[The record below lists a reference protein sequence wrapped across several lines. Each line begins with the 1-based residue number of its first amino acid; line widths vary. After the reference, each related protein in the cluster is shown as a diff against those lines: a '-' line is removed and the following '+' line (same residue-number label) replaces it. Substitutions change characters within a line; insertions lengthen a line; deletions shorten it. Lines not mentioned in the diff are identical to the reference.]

1 LLKAVVDWKVASVL
15 FSLYRETQFT
25 TDTEKLEIKL
35 MSPTEKHRTKK
46 EVIESIWDELGS
58 ESVGAKELELIR
70 RALEQSLGR
79 AAVESPAQIAR
90 TLADLG
96 VKLRHPEVLNADL
109 EWREAQVEVLFESS
123 DIDFGTIESA
133 ILSMER
139 IEMRRVRF
147 LELGGEDGVES
158 LKDYVRELKAE
169 LVERETEVTLEVV
182 QWVTI
187 WLQNPEIFSDWLALR
202 QKSPEFIRKFG

>member
-1 LLKAVVDWKVASVL
+1 MS
-15 FSLYRETQFT
+15 T
-25 TDTEKLEIKL
+25 TEKR
-35 MSPTEKHRTKK
+35 RTKK
-46 EVIESIWDELGS
+46 EVIESAWDELGS
-58 ESVGAKELELIR
+58 ESVGARELELIQ

-90 TLADLG
+90 ALADLG
-96 VKLRHPEVLNADL
+96 VKLRHPEVLTADF

-133 ILSMER
+133 ISSIER

-147 LELGGEDGVES
+147 LDLGDADAVQS
-158 LKDYVRELKAE
+158 LKEYVRDLKAE
-169 LVERETEVTLEVV
+169 LVERKTEVTLEVV
-182 QWVTI
+182 QWATI
-187 WLQNPEIFSDWLALR
+187 WLQTPEIFSDWLALR